1 MLQDVL
7 TALRA
12 GDTAAALASATRWTT
27 TEPQNADALFW
38 LAQSRGAAGDLAGAG
53 AALDEALAVA
63 PQRADLLTLR
73 GYLDLQGRD
82 LDKATAGLNAAL
94 AQDPNQVP
102 AYIALAHLALA
113 RGDRAE
119 TERLVAYA
127 KRVDPEHPRVLL
139 LEALLAARQ
148 EGQAERVL
156 PLLTAA
162 AERAPNDPL
171 VLSALGVAFFER
183 QHFAFAEETLR
194 KALALST
201 ASPALHAPLITALAA
216 QNKIDAAMAAADAWA
231 ARQPEALPPRWTR
244 AQLRLQVGQAAAA
257 REDLEAIL
265 AAQPRHLQAY
275 EWLLQVLGQTEGVL
289 AVHAELERRVA
300 ADPGFAFAWQQLL
313 NVQPL
318 DAAPA
323 TVQRWLEAMPEH
335 PAALEAAATLA
346 ERDGREGDALAY
358 AERALA
364 AEPRLLEAAL
374 LRARATALLMPE
386 AALAR
391 MDALIAAATTPEQ
404 ARALSGWRAMALHRV
419 GRPEDA
425 LQAWGRLWMDGPAFG
440 LPLPNPEPASKA
452 TPTTDGGAGHLL
464 WGPPGS
470 RVERIQR
477 ALIPAA
483 PNRLMVDRFR
493 QPMRDDGFNALR
505 SPPGH
510 PFAGTAEHW
519 RRPLEARGLDPST
532 LIDALPFWDGWT
544 QATLH
549 GTTLVAVLRDPRD
562 LLLNWMAWGSA
573 AGYAFPSP
581 AMAAAWL
588 HRQLDQLLAAEA
600 ANPAKVVRIDADRLD
615 TDRAALSAQLTA
627 VFDLDTAPDME
638 AAVALSRAA
647 NGGPTDFVAGT
658 WRQYAGPMQALLKPL
673 GEMAVRLGYPA
684 E

>member
-12 GDTAAALASATRWTT
+12 GDSAAALATATRWTT
-27 TEPQNADALFW
+27 AEPQNADALFW
-38 LAQSRGAAGDLAGAG
+38 LAQAQGAAGDVSGANE
-53 AALDEALAVA
+53 ALDRALALA

-82 LDKATAGLNAAL
+82 LGKAAAGLSEAL
-94 AQDPNQVP
+94 AQDPNQVA

-127 KRVDPEHPRVLL
+127 KRVEPEHPRVLV

-162 AERAPNDPL
+162 TERAPNDPL
-171 VLSALGVAFFER
+171 VLSTLGIALLER
-183 QHFAFAEETLR
+183 GNFAFAEESLR
-194 KALALST
+194 KALSLSQ

-216 QNKIDAAMAAADAWA
+216 QNKAPEALAAADAWA

-244 AQLRLQVGQAAAA
+244 AQLRLRLGQLAEA
-257 REDLEAIL
+257 REDLDAIL
-265 AAQPRHLQAY
+265 AVHPRHLPAY
-275 EWLLQVLGQTEGVL
+275 ELVLQIIGQADGVL
-289 AVHAELERRVA
+289 AVHAELERRVE

-318 DAAPA
+318 DLAPT
-323 TVQRWLEAMPEH
+323 TVQRWLDAMPSH

-346 ERDGREGDALAY
+346 EREGRQGDALAY
-358 AERALA
+358 AERALEG
-364 AEPRLLEAAL
+364 EPRLLESAL
-374 LRARATALLMPE
+374 LRARATALLVPE

-391 MDALIAAATTPEQ
+391 MDALIAAAATPEQ
-404 ARALSGWRAMALHRV
+404 RRALSGWRAQALHRG
-419 GRPEDA
+419 GRTEDA
-425 LQAWGRLWMDGPAFG
+425 LQAWGRMWMDGPAFG
-440 LPLPNPEPASKA
+440 LPLPNPEPASTA
-452 TPTTDGGAGHLL
+452 SPTADGGAGRLL

-470 RVERIQR
+470 RVERIQT
-477 ALIPAA
+477 AVVPAA
-483 PNRLMVDRFR
+483 PNRLMIDRFR

-519 RRPLEARGLDPST
+519 RRPLEARGLDPAT

-573 AGYAFPSP
+573 AGFAFPSP
-581 AMAAAWL
+581 AVAAAWL

-600 ANPAKVVRIDADRLD
+600 ANPRQVIRIDADLLD
-615 TDRAALSAQLTA
+615 TDRAALSAQLVA
-627 VFDLDTAPDME
+627 ALDLETAPDMDT
-638 AAVALSRAA
+638 AWSLSRAP

-658 WRQYAGPMQALLKPL
+658 WRQYAEPLQALFKPL